1 MCFINERNDF
11 FRHQIVIIKKKLAVI
26 VDPKESQVFSSQL
39 LKEVWKLPA
48 CCVDNMSDLVGKN
61 QILILGAHL
70 VAKKQPIMDA
80 DYCKDSVTVAF
91 GFSFNLK
98 TREFHEF

>member
-1 MCFINERNDF
+1 
-11 FRHQIVIIKKKLAVI
+11 
-26 VDPKESQVFSSQL
+26 
-39 LKEVWKLPA
+39 
-48 CCVDNMSDLVGKN
+48 MSDLVGKK
-61 QILILGAHL
+61 QVLILGAHL

-80 DYCKDSVTVAF
+80 DYCKNSVTVAF